1 MSNNFITLA
10 QAKDMTKRYRENLDA
25 LVSSDYAGALP
36 YSETFD
42 AAVIQAVLN
51 QAGCVSFRC
60 YFGMKENKEVCA
72 IFVGVDAEGK
82 DILSTNLKLGVK
94 DGEDIIVEFGARCPP
109 DCNGTNL

>member
-25 LVSSDYAGALP
+25 LVTPDYAGALP

-42 AAVIQAVLN
+42 ASAIQALLN

-60 YFGMKENKEVCA
+60 YFGMKEDKAVCA
-72 IFVGVDAEGK
+72 IFVGVDADGK
-82 DILSTNLKLGVK
+82 DILSTNLINGLK
-94 DGEDIIVEFGARCPP
+94 DGEDLIVEIGIRCPP
-109 DCNGTNL
+109 ECNPPGL